1 MVEVQRGQIEV
12 EGGRHL
18 DVQQAGPRDAPA
30 VVFQTGTPSA
40 GLLFE
45 PHVVAGI
52 ERGLRHIAYSRPG
65 YGNSH
70 RQPGRSVAACAADV
84 AAVADAFGAERFY
97 TVGWSGGGPHA
108 LACAALLGDRVRG
121 AATIASIAPW
131 GAEGLDWLDGMG
143 DENREEFGAVLG
155 GEARLRAW
163 MEANAPAFARI
174 TPEQAHVSMG
184 DLVSDVDRDALTGEF
199 ARYFAAL
206 VGAGLIQG
214 FWGWFDDD
222 LAFVEQWGFDLA
234 GITAPVMIWQ
244 GGQDRFVPP
253 AHGRWLADHVSG
265 AQAELRDEQGHLSL
279 GISEYGSIL
288 DGLLAAGG

>member
-1 MVEVQRGQIEV
+1 MVEVERGQV
-12 EGGRHL
+12 QLVDGRHL
-18 DVQQAGPRDAPA
+18 DVQHAGPRDAPA

-65 YGNSH
+65 YGHSQRH
-70 RQPGRSVAACAADV
+70 PGRSVAACAADV
-84 AAVADAFGAERFY
+84 AAVADALGAERFY

-108 LACAALLGDRVRG
+108 LACAALLGDRVRA
-121 AATIASIAPW
+121 AATIASVAPW

-143 DENREEFGAVLG
+143 EENHEEFGAVLG
-155 GEARLRAW
+155 GEAPLRAW
-163 MEANAPAFARI
+163 MKANAPGFARI

-206 VGAGLIQG
+206 VGDALIQG

-222 LAFVEQWGFDLA
+222 LAVVEDWGFELA
-234 GITAPVMIWQ
+234 AITTPVTIWQ

-253 AHGRWLADHVSG
+253 AHGGWLADHVTG
-265 AQAELRDEQGHLSL
+265 AQSELRPDQGHLSL
-279 GISEYGSIL
+279 VVNEYGSIL
-288 DGLLAAGG
+288 DGLLAAGA